1 MRSNTS
7 RIDLIR
13 RTSHAPTNAP
23 TSRRRF
29 GRFIPACAILAC
41 GSVLAL
47 ALTCLG
53 AANPSFARSSFDGE
67 WSVVIMT
74 RDGACTPTLRYPLA
88 ISNGIVGNAGDTP
101 VTVQGRV
108 APNGS
113 VRVVV
118 QSGGSWADGTGRLS
132 TTTGSGVWRGQGT
145 TGLCEGTWQAERRG
159 PGTQVMERGGT
170 PLYGYAPQQPRQY
183 YPGR

>member
-13 RTSHAPTNAP
+13 PTSHAPTNAP
-23 TSRRRF
+23 TNRRRF
-29 GRFIPACAILAC
+29 GLFIPACATLAC
-41 GSVLAL
+41 VVAL
-47 ALTCLG
+47 SCLG

-88 ISNGIVGNAGDTP
+88 INNGIVGNAGDTP
-101 VTVQGRV
+101 VAVQGRV
-108 APNGS
+108 APNGN

-132 TTTGSGVWRGQGT
+132 TTTGGGVWRGQGT

>member
-1 MRSNTS
+1 MRSNLS

-13 RTSHAPTNAP
+13 PTSHAPTNAP
-23 TSRRRF
+23 TNRRRF
-29 GRFIPACAILAC
+29 GLLIPAC
-41 GSVLAL
+41 VLALTCL

-53 AANPSFARSSFDGE
+53 ATSPSFARGSFDGE
-67 WSVVIMT
+67 WSVVIVT
-74 RDGACTPTLRYPLA
+74 RDGACTPTLRYPVA

-108 APNGS
+108 APNGI

-118 QSGGSWADGTGRLS
+118 QSGGSWADGSGRLS
-132 TTTGSGVWRGQGT
+132 TTTGSGVWRGQGIS
-145 TGLCEGTWQAERRG
+145 GLCEGTWQAERRG
-159 PGTQVMERGGT
+159 SGAQVMERGGA
-170 PLYGYAPQQPRQY
+170 PIYGYAPQQPRQY